1 MNFAENLAAYR
12 KKSAMT
18 QEQLAEQL
26 NITRQAV
33 SKWESGQAVPDVDAA
48 LKLCEVL
55 GKTPNQLFL
64 GEEKEPSADHA
75 GKNDIVFIMSTV
87 FLMVVFIC
95 GAVIMMYN
103 FFNNVV
109 FERLFHMIGVQ
120 FMAGSI
126 LAFAIMAWIK
136 LRRERKRK

>member
-12 KKSAMT
+12 KKSGMT

-75 GKNDIVFIMSTV
+75 GKSDIVFIMSTV
-87 FLMVVFIC
+87 FLMAIFIC
-95 GAVIMMYN
+95 GAVIMLYN

-109 FERLFHMIGVQ
+109 FERLFHVIGVQ